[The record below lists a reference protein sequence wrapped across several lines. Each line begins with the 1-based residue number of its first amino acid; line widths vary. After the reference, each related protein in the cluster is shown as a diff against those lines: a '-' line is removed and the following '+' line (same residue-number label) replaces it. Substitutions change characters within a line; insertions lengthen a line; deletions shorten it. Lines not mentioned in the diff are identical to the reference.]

1 MTYHTS
7 GGQRPLWIVSLSRN
21 DIAEPDTK
29 TPPGAQPSG
38 VLKTL
43 DRLFPGINLDTN
55 KSIAKANLVA
65 SSVLSSNDGGGSLAL
80 QGVQD

>member
-7 GGQRPLWIVSLSRN
+7 GGQRPLWMVSLSRN
-21 DIAEPDTK
+21 DIARTGHKNPARRPVK
-29 TPPGAQPSG
+29 R
-38 VLKTL
+38 VLKNL

-65 SSVLSSNDGGGSLAL
+65 SVLSSNDGGGRLAL